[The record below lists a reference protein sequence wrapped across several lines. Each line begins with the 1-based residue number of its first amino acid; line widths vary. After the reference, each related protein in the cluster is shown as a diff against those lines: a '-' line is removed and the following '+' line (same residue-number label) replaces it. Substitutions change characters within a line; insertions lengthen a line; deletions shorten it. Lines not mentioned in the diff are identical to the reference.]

1 MSAHATQSPID
12 GTDVEE
18 LARASYIAKSGRIG
32 PYLQAGDT
40 DVLDESSQ
48 MGVLGDYALGI
59 SADELSV
66 GVGTSVGETLLQ
78 RYSQA
83 ARAFQFDSDQAP
95 TVFVGSHALRGIKID
110 RGSLRVDLG
119 AVPTVVQPEAQHFLS
134 HLPSD
139 ALKAL
144 LAEIRSW
151 VEDRAEVRRARVLAV
166 SEPEDPQWTEV
177 IVELR
182 LEADTQHALD
192 LWDEIAGRVDRV
204 KKNLNEQEREL
215 ISRSFGVH
223 LVWFEDDDG
232 EE

>member
-1 MSAHATQSPID
+1 MSAQPTLSHNKS
-12 GTDVEE
+12 TDIEE
-18 LARASYIAKSGRIG
+18 LALVAKPGRMD
-32 PYLQAGDT
+32 PYFQAGGT
-40 DVLDESSQ
+40 SAFDEAWQ
-48 MGVLGDYALGI
+48 MEAPQDYSLNVSG
-59 SADELSV
+59 DELAF
-66 GVGTSVGETLLQ
+66 GV
-78 RYSQA
+78 
-83 ARAFQFDSDQAP
+83 
-95 TVFVGSHALRGIKID
+95 D
-110 RGSLRVDLG
+110 RGPLRIDLG

-139 ALKAL
+139 ALKGL